1 MVKKKNF
8 CSVGTEVDEKD
19 SDISDGNMPCKS
31 LQKYV
36 GNGSSL
42 KRYAFFSNLN
52 VTTDNED
59 IVDHEPPQNM
69 IKIEGG
75 KDVST
80 KIQSMISW
88 ANRATTFVTEQVALF
103 EKIGE
108 NVQNSTLFDRYVYT
122 LIEIGNQFLHC
133 F

>member
-1 MVKKKNF
+1 MVKRNHF
-8 CSVGTEVDEKD
+8 SSVGTQVNEED

-31 LQKYV
+31 LQKNV
-36 GNGSSL
+36 GNGSLL
-42 KRYAFFSNLN
+42 KRYASFSNLN

-69 IKIEGG
+69 IKIENEQ
-75 KDVST
+75 DVST
-80 KIQSMISW
+80 RIQSMMTW
-88 ANRATTFVTEQVALF
+88 ANRATTFVTQQVALF

-108 NVQNSTLFDRYVYT
+108 NVQNSTLFDRCVYI
-122 LIEIGNQFLHC
+122 LIEMRSQFLYC